1 MNWLMRALSSSVGKK
16 FVMGITGLLLC
27 GFLVTH
33 LAGNFLLYVGEE
45 DYNHYANELHGKYQ
59 NLVYVAEVGL
69 IALFLAHIGL
79 AIQTSRENKA
89 ARGRDYAVKES
100 KLDTSKGIWRAENWM
115 FVSGAVILGF
125 VILHLID
132 MRLHAWGLR
141 PDLAGHFEGKEHF
154 EITVMV
160 LQTPL
165 SRWGYLIG
173 CAFLAWHLSHGFA
186 SALQSLGLNHP
197 KYNPWF
203 RPISIMFAVV
213 IGLGFASFVLWA
225 WLSQPPVIP

>member
-1 MNWLMRALSSSVGKK
+1 MKWLLRALSSSVGKK

-69 IALFLAHIGL
+69 IGLFLVHIFL
-79 AIQTSRENKA
+79 AIQTSRENKS
-89 ARGRDYAVKES
+89 ARGRNYAVKES
-100 KLDTSKGIWRAENWM
+100 KQDASKGVLWAENWM
-115 FVSGAVILGF
+115 FVSGAFILAF

-132 MRLHAWGLR
+132 MRLQLR
-141 PDLAGHFEGKEHF
+141 PDLAEHYAGKEHY

-165 SRWGYLIG
+165 SFCGYLVG
-173 CAFLAWHLSHGFA
+173 CVFLGWHLTHGFS

-197 KYNPWF
+197 KYNSWF
-203 RPISIMFAVV
+203 RPLSVTFAVI
-213 IGLGFASFVLWA
+213 IGLGFMSFVFWA
-225 WLSQPPVIP
+225 MDQPAVIP